1 MNKMLALSL
10 TDYVSA
16 LQKAGLFSA
25 FIGNEKEKELLI
37 KQLTFDSRKVCSDC
51 LFVCKGKRFLPSFLD
66 DAVAAGAT
74 AYVAERAYD
83 QVSIPGIIVT
93 DVRRAMPVLAGLFF
107 AKPWEDLQL
116 IGITGTKGKTTTAFY
131 LKAILDDYSL
141 SLGRR
146 ESAIISTVGIYDGKG
161 ISKSIFTTPENIETV
176 GHIRNAVDSGI
187 DFMTMEAS
195 SLGIKYGRVDGI
207 RYNIG
212 IFTNISED
220 HIDSGEHPNFEDYI
234 EAKLRLFDM
243 SDIACV
249 NLDADMVDRV
259 LAAASASQKVI
270 TFGTC
275 ADADVR
281 GYGIRKEDGLICFRA
296 VCSDFDEEFALS
308 MPGFFNVENALAAI
322 TAARALNIPL
332 KYIRSGLLRAKVPGR
347 MEIFTSRSGMLTA
360 IVDYAHNKLSYE
372 KLFASIQKEY
382 PNCDIVS
389 VFGCSGGKTRL
400 RRKYLGTIAGQ
411 YSKKVYLVP
420 DDPDY
425 ESADDISKE
434 IAAYL
439 DLQNC
444 PYEIIENRG
453 MAIQKAIMGTKSPT
467 VLLILG
473 KGNEAWIKDHG
484 KDIPYPTDAEYV
496 RETLKNL
503 LF

>member
-1 MNKMLALSL
+1 
-10 TDYVSA
+10 
-16 LQKAGLFSA
+16 
-25 FIGNEKEKELLI
+25 
-37 KQLTFDSRKVCSDC
+37 
-51 LFVCKGKRFLPSFLD
+51 
-66 DAVAAGAT
+66 
-74 AYVAERAYD
+74 
-83 QVSIPGIIVT
+83 
-93 DVRRAMPVLAGLFF
+93 
-107 AKPWEDLQL
+107 
-116 IGITGTKGKTTTAFY
+116 
-131 LKAILDDYSL
+131 
-141 SLGRR
+141 
-146 ESAIISTVGIYDGKG
+146 
-161 ISKSIFTTPENIETV
+161 
-176 GHIRNAVDSGI
+176 
-187 DFMTMEAS
+187 
-195 SLGIKYGRVDGI
+195 
-207 RYNIG
+207 
-212 IFTNISED
+212 
-220 HIDSGEHPNFEDYI
+220 
-234 EAKLRLFDM
+234 
-243 SDIACV
+243 
-249 NLDADMVDRV
+249 
-259 LAAASASQKVI
+259 
-270 TFGTC
+270 
-275 ADADVR
+275 
-281 GYGIRKEDGLICFRA
+281 
-296 VCSDFDEEFALS
+296 
-308 MPGFFNVENALAAI
+308 
-322 TAARALNIPL
+322 
-332 KYIRSGLLRAKVPGR
+332 